1 MTEYNVDEYNI
12 EGDNRSYNFKIGLV
26 DNKIN
31 LQLSELTSNKHGKH
45 YEGEFTLDELRQINR
60 IFHLT
65 NTIYDAQD
73 EFKKAVER
81 QKIALSENESYVNIM
96 FHMVLGTDRSPFVIA
111 LPRNESARIMKLEH
125 INDMFKL
132 ERDNLFNK
140 LELLKRNTNELILCT
155 SELETQNDK
164 LLLKT
169 RNIEQKIPIS
179 IPTKPISIPSEINP
193 QRSVKIPPEVLNQ
206 RVPDKKNQI
215 ETTTNFINSQ
225 SSLKPRTN
233 MFNCGIL
240 KNIVEKENEILN
252 ITNRIQ
258 SYLQKDVYYNLI
270 YNAREDGDK
279 AKIFHQKCD
288 DSGKTL
294 IIIKDNFGNRFG
306 GFTTQSWSGNCIK
319 KYDKYAFLFSLNRN
333 KIYNVL
339 PENEAIGCYP
349 AFGPIFLGCQ
359 IRVFDNFFANGG
371 TTFVAG
377 VFYNTDKDFELTN
390 GNQKYKIKDL
400 EVYEVK

>member
-1 MTEYNVDEYNI
+1 
-12 EGDNRSYNFKIGLV
+12 
-26 DNKIN
+26 
-31 LQLSELTSNKHGKH
+31 
-45 YEGEFTLDELRQINR
+45 
-60 IFHLT
+60 
-65 NTIYDAQD
+65 
-73 EFKKAVER
+73 
-81 QKIALSENESYVNIM
+81 
-96 FHMVLGTDRSPFVIA
+96 
-111 LPRNESARIMKLEH
+111 MKLEH

-258 SYLQKDVYYNLI
+258 SYLQKDVY
-270 YNAREDGDK
+270 
-279 AKIFHQKCD
+279 H
-288 DSGKTL
+288 
-294 IIIKDNFGNRFG
+294 
-306 GFTTQSWSGNCIK
+306 TT
-319 KYDKYAFLFSLNRN
+319 
-333 KIYNVL
+333 
-339 PENEAIGCYP
+339 
-349 AFGPIFLGCQ
+349 
-359 IRVFDNFFANGG
+359 
-371 TTFVAG
+371 
-377 VFYNTDKDFELTN
+377 
-390 GNQKYKIKDL
+390 
-400 EVYEVK
+400 